1 MENMKQTIKK
11 DKHYTSGGED
21 LIFFMTTEGLEHE
34 VVAKGSYE
42 PKHMLHVYDLDLP
55 LEQLLEE
62 RFPVMLVSVFEKL
75 EKDEEGY
82 ANVTNTFEATNMSPE
97 DLSISIHAMFHQGL
111 RALEERGDY
120 EEMFLAMS
128 ATNELINQKSFLL
141 SLLSGEVD

>member
-1 MENMKQTIKK
+1 MKQTIKK
-11 DKHYTSGGED
+11 AKYYSNGGED

-42 PKHMLHVYDLDLP
+42 PKHMLHVYDLDLS

-141 SLLSGEVD
+141 ALMAGEVE

>member
-11 DKHYTSGGED
+11 AKYYSNGGED

-42 PKHMLHVYDLDLP
+42 PKHMLHVYDLDLS

-141 SLLSGEVD
+141 SLIAGEVE

>member
-1 MENMKQTIKK
+1 MKQTIKK
-11 DKHYTSGGED
+11 AKYYSNGGED
-21 LIFFMTTEGLEHE
+21 LIFFLTTEGLEHE

-62 RFPVMLVSVFEKL
+62 KFPVMLTSIFDKL
-75 EKDEEGY
+75 EKNEEGY
-82 ANVTNTFEATNMSPE
+82 ANVSNTFEATNMSPE
-97 DLSISIHAMFHQGL
+97 DLSISIHAIFHQGL

-120 EEMFLAMS
+120 DEMFLAMS

-141 SLLSGEVD
+141 SLLAGEVD